1 MKISKTGFI
10 NLIRCDRF
18 AALEEI
24 YYNEEDSLVT
34 FTENMEDL
42 MTAENISK
50 RNLLLGEMEKEEDEE
65 KNDADYNALEPYYNE
80 VEYLTSRAVK
90 HYFEG
95 DLTYSANTFN
105 QASFNTEIDGFEF
118 YCFLDGLLTT
128 KNEIKVFETK
138 ATTSRKFVSL
148 QVNKESIFVKDT
160 DNILRLKRDL
170 GYDIDDKYLRQ
181 EAKFFDRYS
190 DVGSYV
196 YDLAFQRFVIE
207 NSKDFNQDQDNRYY
221 LAVLNHEY
229 VFDGKYDENGKPIYP
244 IDIIQLIDFTEIT
257 TRYLDII
264 AEDINTVIRRLNTM
278 NANPVPLGRH
288 CQLNKNRECKFRHI
302 CYKDF
307 PENVS
312 ILAYAYKHHGF
323 LEGDYRHDYFDLI
336 NQGYRH
342 MLDVPKEWLT
352 RPINVIQ
359 YEVVK
364 NKEPYYDKGKIRA
377 GINEIKYPIYHLDF
391 ESFPCPLPRF
401 RGEKCYSQSLFQFSI
416 HIEREPGVCDKEKDH
431 YSFLAEDH
439 LDRREELV
447 KKMIEI
453 IKPDGGSVLV
463 YNISFEKT
471 RIRELGELFPQYEKE
486 LTDISNRLFD
496 LAHIVKTNTKL
507 YKELGYTEEHAKTI
521 NFYHELLGGSYS
533 IKKILPLFTDLSYD
547 DLEISNGEQAF
558 TAYVMFPTLDKK
570 EYKKT
575 YNALVEYCKQDT
587 WAMFEILEGL
597 KRIVNVL

>member
-105 QASFNTEIDGFEF
+105 QASFNTKIDGFEF

-257 TRYLDII
+257 TRYLEI
-264 AEDINTVIRRLNTM
+264 
-278 NANPVPLGRH
+278 GR
-288 CQLNKNRECKFRHI
+288 
-302 CYKDF
+302 
-307 PENVS
+307 
-312 ILAYAYKHHGF
+312 
-323 LEGDYRHDYFDLI
+323 
-336 NQGYRH
+336 
-342 MLDVPKEWLT
+342 
-352 RPINVIQ
+352 
-359 YEVVK
+359 
-364 NKEPYYDKGKIRA
+364 
-377 GINEIKYPIYHLDF
+377 
-391 ESFPCPLPRF
+391 
-401 RGEKCYSQSLFQFSI
+401 
-416 HIEREPGVCDKEKDH
+416 
-431 YSFLAEDH
+431 
-439 LDRREELV
+439 
-447 KKMIEI
+447 
-453 IKPDGGSVLV
+453 
-463 YNISFEKT
+463 
-471 RIRELGELFPQYEKE
+471 
-486 LTDISNRLFD
+486 
-496 LAHIVKTNTKL
+496 AHV
-507 YKELGYTEEHAKTI
+507 
-521 NFYHELLGGSYS
+521 
-533 IKKILPLFTDLSYD
+533 
-547 DLEISNGEQAF
+547 
-558 TAYVMFPTLDKK
+558 
-570 EYKKT
+570 
-575 YNALVEYCKQDT
+575 
-587 WAMFEILEGL
+587 
-597 KRIVNVL
+597 

>member
-18 AALEEI
+18 AALEQI
-24 YYNEEDSLVT
+24 YYEEEESLVT

-42 MTAENISK
+42 MTVENISK
-50 RNLLLGEMEKEEDEE
+50 RDLLLADMEKEDSEEDS
-65 KNDADYNALEPYYNE
+65 DADYNVLEPYYNE

-95 DLTYSANTFN
+95 ELTYSANTFN
-105 QASFNTEIDGFEF
+105 QASYNTMIDGYEF

-128 KNEIKVFETK
+128 DNGIKVFETK
-138 ATTSRKFVSL
+138 ATTSRKFISL
-148 QVNKESIFVKDT
+148 QANKESIFIRDT
-160 DNILRLKRDL
+160 DNILRLKKDL
-170 GYDIDDKYLRQ
+170 GHDIDDKYLRQ

-207 NSKDFNQDQDNRYY
+207 NSKDFNKENDNRYY

-229 VFDGKYDENGKPIYP
+229 VFDGKYDENGKPLYP
-244 IDIIQLIDFTEIT
+244 IDIIDFIDFTEIT
-257 TRYLDII
+257 KSYLEII
-264 AEDINTVIRRLNTM
+264 AEDLKTVIRRLNTM
-278 NANPVPLGRH
+278 NANPVPLGKH
-288 CQLNKNRECKFRHI
+288 CQLKKNRECKFTNV
-302 CYKDF
+302 CYKDL

-323 LEGDYRHDYFDLI
+323 LEGDYRHDYFDLL
-336 NQGYRH
+336 NKGYKH
-342 MLDVPKEWLT
+342 MLDIPKEWLN

-364 NKEPYYDKGKIRA
+364 NKEPYYDRGKIKA
-377 GINEIKYPIYHLDF
+377 GINEIKYPLYHLDF

-401 RGEKCYSQSLFQFSI
+401 KGEKCYSQSLFQFSI

-431 YSFLAEDH
+431 YSFLAKDH
-439 LDRREELV
+439 SDIREELV
-447 KKMIEI
+447 KDMLDV

-463 YNISFEKT
+463 YNIAFEKS
-471 RIRELGELFPQYEKE
+471 RIRELGELYPQYEE
-486 LTDISNRLFD
+486 RLADIANRLFD
-496 LAHIVKTNTKL
+496 LAHIVKTNTKF
-507 YKELGYTEEHAKTI
+507 YKELGYPEEHAKNI
-521 NFYHELLGGSYS
+521 NFYHEDLGGSYS
-533 IKKILPLFTDLSYD
+533 IKKVLPLFTDLSYD

-558 TAYVMFPTLDKK
+558 TAYVAFPTLDEKEFKK
-570 EYKKT
+570 S

-587 WAMFEILEGL
+587 WAMFEILRGL
-597 KRIVNVL
+597 MEKVNVL